1 LTYSEVDR
9 DIYQLAYDMRCV
21 DGRGRLEKMKTSGQF
36 SSTGPGAAIIKE
48 ISRRHIISI
57 QAYLKAKTLRRK
69 TGVSPRQRAQE
80 VLSKLSPH
88 SASAISIETA
98 VNAIASERTHR
109 VTELRRKIGQNIH
122 SHLRLTAHAV
132 ANPKM
137 FASVKGY
144 LNDVK
149 RKSRADFEKL
159 LSNIRLTADEPYQ
172 DVITKEEADV
182 AGTVLLELLLSS
194 CPDVFEVNQ
203 ITDFQQRG
211 RNKNKSYLRFTL
223 EFSKQ
228 IERIEE
234 LYTEVTPL
242 HLPVS
247 ELNDWTGMYDGG
259 FYDNAAYRRPI
270 MSTYA
275 SSQLEAM
282 KDSDC
287 APVFSA
293 INTLQRTKWVVNT
306 DVLEVL
312 REAVTAG
319 WLDDSLELPTSEP
332 PSKPTYPGD
341 DVREAGGAD
350 WRHYANAMR
359 QYHRDIQDW
368 DMRRAQYGRLLFLAD
383 FYSKRDYHCLVH
395 GIDFRGRIYPTTSAL
410 NYQGDDIQRALCCFS
425 KSLPLET
432 KEAADWYLA
441 HGANCYG
448 YDKVSL
454 RERVRWC
461 IQNKSKIQEV
471 YNDPIENRWWTS
483 ADKPWLFLSW
493 CLEAAPFLAN
503 PQPGHLSRL
512 PISVDGSNNGLQI
525 YSLLLRDP
533 VGGKATNIVAQDQPS
548 DIYQDVADRTTEL
561 LRQVAG
567 SNSKDKD
574 LAVAWLNLCNGSLPR
589 KATKKVVMTD
599 VYSSTMYSRQHY
611 VSEWYYDIVRNQ
623 RLDPAPFPPRSTY
636 KATYFLAQKISEA
649 LSLTVSAASQ
659 AMAWMRELAD
669 EASKQNVHLTWTA
682 PTGLRIKQNY
692 CKSTARTVE
701 VQAQRKVKVY
711 LRDWS
716 DQVDRRKSAN
726 GFCPNYIHSLDAAA
740 ATLTVNKLAELGVT
754 DFMMIHDSFGCHAH
768 YIPQMN
774 RCLRNVYREIFSD
787 DLLAKLKHEVQT
799 TLAPSTQLPDAPLPG
814 SLDINQLTA
823 STYFFA

>member
-1 LTYSEVDR
+1 
-9 DIYQLAYDMRCV
+9 
-21 DGRGRLEKMKTSGQF
+21 
-36 SSTGPGAAIIKE
+36 
-48 ISRRHIISI
+48 
-57 QAYLKAKTLRRK
+57 
-69 TGVSPRQRAQE
+69 
-80 VLSKLSPH
+80 
-88 SASAISIETA
+88 
-98 VNAIASERTHR
+98 
-109 VTELRRKIGQNIH
+109 
-122 SHLRLTAHAV
+122 
-132 ANPKM
+132 
-137 FASVKGY
+137 
-144 LNDVK
+144 
-149 RKSRADFEKL
+149 
-159 LSNIRLTADEPYQ
+159 
-172 DVITKEEADV
+172 
-182 AGTVLLELLLSS
+182 
-194 CPDVFEVNQ
+194 
-203 ITDFQQRG
+203 
-211 RNKNKSYLRFTL
+211 
-223 EFSKQ
+223 
-228 IERIEE
+228 
-234 LYTEVTPL
+234 
-242 HLPVS
+242 
-247 ELNDWTGMYDGG
+247 
-259 FYDNAAYRRPI
+259 
-270 MSTYA
+270 
-275 SSQLEAM
+275 
-282 KDSDC
+282 
-287 APVFSA
+287 
-293 INTLQRTKWVVNT
+293 
-306 DVLEVL
+306 
-312 REAVTAG
+312 
-319 WLDDSLELPTSEP
+319 
-332 PSKPTYPGD
+332 
-341 DVREAGGAD
+341 
-350 WRHYANAMR
+350 
-359 QYHRDIQDW
+359 
-368 DMRRAQYGRLLFLAD
+368 
-383 FYSKRDYHCLVH
+383 
-395 GIDFRGRIYPTTSAL
+395 
-410 NYQGDDIQRALCCFS
+410 
-425 KSLPLET
+425 
-432 KEAADWYLA
+432 
-441 HGANCYG
+441 
-448 YDKVSL
+448 
-454 RERVRWC
+454 
-461 IQNKSKIQEV
+461 
-471 YNDPIENRWWTS
+471 
-483 ADKPWLFLSW
+483 
-493 CLEAAPFLAN
+493 
-503 PQPGHLSRL
+503 
-512 PISVDGSNNGLQI
+512 
-525 YSLLLRDP
+525 

-740 ATLTVNKLAELGVT
+740 ATLTVNKMAELGVT

>member
-1 LTYSEVDR
+1 MSYSEVDR

-21 DGRGRLEKMKTSGQF
+21 DGRGRLEKMKDSGQF

-69 TGVSPRQRAQE
+69 TGVSPRQHAQE

-122 SHLRLTAHAV
+122 GHLRLTAHAT
-132 ANPKM
+132 ANPRM
-137 FASVKGY
+137 FASVRGY
-144 LNDVK
+144 LHDVK
-149 RKSRADFEKL
+149 RKSRENFEEI

-172 DVITKEEADV
+172 DVISREESDI

-211 RNKNKSYLRFTL
+211 RNKNKSYLRFTT
-223 EFSKQ
+223 EFASQ

-234 LYTEVTPL
+234 MYTQVTPL

-247 ELNDWTGMYDGG
+247 ELKDWSGMYEGG
-259 FYDNAAYRRPI
+259 FYDNAVYRRPI

-275 SSQLEAM
+275 SAQIEAM
-282 KDSDC
+282 QNSDC

-293 INTLQRTKWVVNT
+293 INTLQRTQWVVNSEL
-306 DVLEVL
+306 LEVL
-312 REAVTAG
+312 REAVTGG
-319 WLDDSLELPTSEP
+319 WLEDSLELPTSEP
-332 PSKPTYPGD
+332 PAKPNYPGD
-341 DVREAGGAD
+341 NVREEQGSE
-350 WRHYANAMR
+350 WRHYANATR

-368 DMRRAQYGRLLFLAD
+368 DMRRAHYGRLLYLAD

-410 NYQGDDIQRALCCFS
+410 NYQGDDVQRALCVFR
-425 KSLPLET
+425 KALPVDT
-432 KEAADWYLA
+432 KESADWYLA

-454 RERVRWC
+454 DDRVRWC
-461 IQNKSKIQEV
+461 FTNRSKIHEV
-471 YNDPIENRWWTS
+471 YSDPITNRWWTT
-483 ADKPWLFLSW
+483 ADKPWLFLAW
-493 CLEAAPFLAN
+493 CLEAAPFLLK
-503 PQPGHLSRL
+503 PRSTHMSRL

-525 YSLLLRDP
+525 YSLLLKDP
-533 VGGKATNIVAQDQPS
+533 VGGKATNITAQSKPS

-561 LRQVAG
+561 LTQLVKAQG
-567 SNSKDKD
+567 EDAE
-574 LAVAWLNLCNGSLPR
+574 LATAWLNLCNGALPR

-611 VSEWYYDIVRNQ
+611 ISEWYYSLVRNQ
-623 RLDPAPFPPRSTY
+623 KLDPAPFPPRSTY
-636 KATYFLAQKISEA
+636 KATYFLAQKISAA
-649 LSLTVSAASQ
+649 LAQTVSAASS
-659 AMAWMRELAD
+659 AMSWMRQVAD
-669 EASKQNVHLTWTA
+669 AASKQNVHLSWTT
-682 PTGLRIKQNY
+682 PTGLKVVQNY

-716 DQVDRRKSAN
+716 DEVEKRKAAN

-740 ATLTVNKLAELGVT
+740 ATLTVNTMADLGVT

-768 YIPQMN
+768 FIPQMN
-774 RCLRNVYREIFSD
+774 RSLRTVYREIFSD
-787 DLLAKLKHEVQT
+787 DLLAKLRSEVQS
-799 TLAPSTQLPDAPLPG
+799 TLTPNTQLPEAPQSG